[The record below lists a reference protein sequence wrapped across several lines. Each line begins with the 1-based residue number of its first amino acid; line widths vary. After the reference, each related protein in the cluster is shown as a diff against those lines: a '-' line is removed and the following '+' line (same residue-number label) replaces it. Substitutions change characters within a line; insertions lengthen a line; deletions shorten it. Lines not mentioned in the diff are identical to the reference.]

1 MNKDAVLSQI
11 RSGKIVAI
19 IRGALPEDV
28 VKIANAL
35 YEGGVKCLE
44 VTLNS
49 PNALY
54 AIESIAKKM
63 EGRLLVGAGTVL
75 TAVEAHAAISA
86 GAKFIISPILSAEVI
101 EATRQG
107 GAVSIPG
114 AYTPTEIFNA
124 FTSGG
129 DIIKVF
135 PGSAGPGFIKEV
147 LAPLPHIPLMPTGGI
162 SIDNIDTF
170 KKAGAVAFGIGKS
183 LVDTSQ
189 KVNDKYLQGIVS
201 NAKRFIQALNHE
213 PVNE

>member
-1 MNKDAVLSQI
+1 MNKDEIITQLRANKL
-11 RSGKIVAI
+11 VAI
-19 IRGALPEDV
+19 IRGAQPGDV
-28 VKIANAL
+28 LEIGKAL

-44 VTLNS
+44 ITLNS
-49 PNALY
+49 PNALF

-63 EGRLLVGAGTVL
+63 EGRLIIGAGTVL
-75 TAVEAHAAISA
+75 TAAEAHAAVRA
-86 GAKFIISPILSAEVI
+86 GARFIISPVFSTEVI
-101 EATRQG
+101 EATRQA

-124 FTSGG
+124 YASGG

-147 LAPLPHIPLMPTGGI
+147 LAPLPHIPMMPTGGI
-162 SIDNIDTF
+162 SLDNIDTF

-189 KVNDKYLQGIVS
+189 KINGNSLQQIVS
-201 NAKRFIQALNHE
+201 NAQKFVQA
-213 PVNE
+213 VAS

>member
-1 MNKDAVLSQI
+1 MNRDKTLSQI
-11 RSGKIVAI
+11 RASKIVAI
-19 IRGALPEDV
+19 IRGAQPEDV
-28 VKIANAL
+28 LEIGNAL
-35 YEGGVKCLE
+35 YEGGVTCLE

-75 TAVEAHAAISA
+75 TAVEAHAAIRA
-86 GAKFIISPILSAEVI
+86 GAKFIISPILSNEVI
-101 EATRQG
+101 EATKQA

-189 KVNDKYLQGIVS
+189 KINDKYLQAIMS
-201 NAKRFIQALNHE
+201 NAQKFIQAANHE
-213 PVNE
+213 PISK